1 TYTSY
6 VDRLYAT
13 TGYQWFGLKP
23 AFNATGA
30 SGESSKG
37 KIELATPAFQQI
49 RQMDAFAINIREN
62 TDPIASG
69 AEGMKDTRIIEAI
82 VQAADTGRRVEI
94 DWKQA

>member
-1 TYTSY
+1 
-6 VDRLYAT
+6 
-13 TGYQWFGLKP
+13 LKP
-23 AFNATGA
+23 AFNATGTL
-30 SGESSKG
+30 GESSKG
-37 KIELATPAFQQI
+37 KIELVTPAFQQI